1 MARWDKVV
9 TCALVIGAVLV
20 CGRHAWAHH
29 AFASTFLNTEVTIE
43 GRVVEFLFR
52 SPHSVVLVETPGE
65 KGQPIIWAAEW
76 GSGGQLSR
84 SGIEKDS
91 LKPGDHVILIG
102 NPSRDSADRRL
113 RILDITRP
121 SDGWKWG
128 RSP

>member
-9 TCALVIGAVLV
+9 TCALVIGAMLF

-29 AFASTFLNTEVTIE
+29 AFASTFLDKTVTIE

-52 SPHSVVLVETPGE
+52 SPHSVVLVETLGE
-65 KGQPIIWAAEW
+65 KGQPITWAAEW

-84 SGIEKDS
+84 LGIEKDS
-91 LKPGDHVILIG
+91 LKPGDHVIVIG